1 MQAVLT
7 NLAVSMSELKKNPA
21 KVVRDAGGEPVA
33 VLNHN
38 KPAFYMIDPVMYEEI
53 MEKLADIELLPL
65 LTERLARKGEAIE
78 VDIDDL

>member
-65 LTERLARKGEAIE
+65 LTERLSRKGEAIE
-78 VDIDDL
+78 VDIDEL

>member
-65 LTERLARKGEAIE
+65 LTERLARKSEAIE

>member
-38 KPAFYMIDPVMYEEI
+38 KPAFYMIDPAMYEEI

-78 VDIDDL
+78 VDIDEL